1 MIKIISEFSIILFS
15 LFLDFKYA
23 YFLIISKLSLV
34 KCFFLE
40 GYLNSI
46 ATFVIIVQFSII
58 NLSTEIVHY
67 PLVML
72 ILFNMLPKVN
82 TIFILLDCWL
92 CDLIV
97 AEINNFTKKF
107 KDLFGGRLKIKFV
120 QDTEF

>member
-46 ATFVIIVQFSII
+46 TTFVIIVQFSII
-58 NLSTEIVHY
+58 NLSTEVVHY

-72 ILFNMLPKVN
+72 IIFDMLPKVN

-92 CDLIV
+92 RDLIV
-97 AEINNFTKKF
+97 AEIDNFTKKF
-107 KDLFGGRLKIKFV
+107 KDLFGGRLKIKFI

>member
-1 MIKIISEFSIILFS
+1 MIKIISEFSIILLS
-15 LFLDFKYA
+15 LFLDLEYA
-23 YFLIISKLSLV
+23 YFLIVSKLSSVTCL
-34 KCFFLE
+34 FLE
-40 GYLNSI
+40 EYLNSI
-46 ATFVIIVQFSII
+46 AAFVIIVQFSII

-97 AEINNFTKKF
+97 AEIDNLTKKF
-107 KDLFGGRLKIKFV
+107 KDLFGGRLKIKFI

>member
-46 ATFVIIVQFSII
+46 TTFVIIVQFSII
-58 NLSTEIVHY
+58 NLSTEVVHY
-67 PLVML
+67 PLTML
-72 ILFNMLPKVN
+72 ILFDMLPKVN

-92 CDLIV
+92 RDLIV
-97 AEINNFTKKF
+97 AEIDNFTKKF
-107 KDLFGGRLKIKFV
+107 KDLFGGRLKIKFI

>member
-1 MIKIISEFSIILFS
+1 MIKIISEVSIILLS
-15 LFLDFKYA
+15 LFLDLEYA
-23 YFLIISKLSLV
+23 YFLIVSKLSSVTCL
-34 KCFFLE
+34 FLE
-40 GYLNSI
+40 EYLNSI
-46 ATFVIIVQFSII
+46 AAFVIIVQFSII
-58 NLSTEIVHY
+58 NLSTEVVHY

-97 AEINNFTKKF
+97 AEIDNFTKKF
-107 KDLFGGRLKIKFV
+107 KDLFGGRLKIKFI

>member
-1 MIKIISEFSIILFS
+1 M
-15 LFLDFKYA
+15 DFEYA
-23 YFLIISKLSLV
+23 YFLIVSKLSLV
-34 KCFFLE
+34 ISLFLE

-58 NLSTEIVHY
+58 NLSTEVVHY

-72 ILFNMLPKVN
+72 ILFDMLPKVN

-97 AEINNFTKKF
+97 AEIDNFTKKF
-107 KDLFGGRLKIKFV
+107 KDLFGGRLKIKFI